1 MVSPDTGEWNMSVP
15 VGVSRNSST
24 PVLDGGAIVSRHEV
38 YDRRNAST
46 PVTPVKAFTTYQL
59 AADDFKPGCCPR
71 GGRVQ
76 KRQMNTVT
84 RLEGTTA
91 TSLKTVPE
99 RDADNRKARRAL
111 AQKGGTPGSRNT
123 YEPCGSGAATRP
135 PVSNLEQ

>member
-1 MVSPDTGEWNMSVP
+1 M
-15 VGVSRNSST
+15 SRNSST
-24 PVLDGGAIVSRHEV
+24 PILDRGATVSAYEV
-38 YDRRNAST
+38 IDRRNAST
-46 PVTPVKAFTTYQL
+46 QLTSCNYQL